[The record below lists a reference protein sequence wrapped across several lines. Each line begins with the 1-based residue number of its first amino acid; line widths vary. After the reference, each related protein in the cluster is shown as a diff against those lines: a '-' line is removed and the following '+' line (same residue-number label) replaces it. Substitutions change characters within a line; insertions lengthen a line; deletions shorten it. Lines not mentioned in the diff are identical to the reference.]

1 MCFLHQIP
9 CKAKSQ
15 ICVNHLSKGL
25 LLMANEIVIDETT
38 NQNEDL
44 SIQIKHELTE
54 IKSQQRF

>member
-1 MCFLHQIP
+1 
-9 CKAKSQ
+9 
-15 ICVNHLSKGL
+15 
-25 LLMANEIVIDETT
+25 MANEIVIDETT